1 MEKGSAQE
9 AKARKVFARVM
20 PRIRPGRRE
29 SAESFATA
37 AAMMK
42 KLERVCPP
50 AVEIRLAGSLAKGTA
65 LSGNNEFDIFLLF
78 PRHYPHHEMA
88 MLGMGYARRAFAGMR
103 CEARYAEHPYLQVFY
118 RNYHADIVPAY
129 RIGSITERGS
139 SVDRSQLHTAYVN
152 AKLSPSAKGDVRLL
166 KQFMKNFGIYGAE
179 LRVEGFSGYLCELL
193 VAHYGSLLALMEAA
207 SRWGERQVIDSEGHL
222 SEEAAR
228 GKFPQAALIV
238 IDPTDPNRNVA
249 AVVAQ
254 TSLSRF
260 IFECRRFLA
269 APSERFF
276 FSKKP
281 VRRPRE
287 IEAAMK
293 QRGTRCLAAR
303 FAAPEAVPDV
313 LWPQLK
319 KTAQAL
325 ARRLEALGFSVFGY
339 YHWSDGRECAVL
351 LELGAWELPAIAKA
365 LGPSIG
371 FARDVDAFVKKHR
384 RALNLHI
391 EHGRIV
397 AVEKRGVRDAKAAL
411 LSACRRP
418 EGLGVPDRMARQLAR
433 CKVYEGGEIATAK
446 WAEFLSDYFFAKIA

>member
-1 MEKGSAQE
+1 MKGDGS
-9 AKARKVFARVM
+9 AKARKVFAKVL
-20 PRIRPGRRE
+20 PRITPGRRE

-78 PRHYPHHEMA
+78 PRHYPHHEMTV
-88 MLGMGYARRAFAGMR
+88 LGMGYARHAFSGMR
-103 CEARYAEHPYLQVFY
+103 CSARYAEHPYLQVFY
-118 RNYHADIVPAY
+118 RDYHADIVPAY
-129 RIGSITERGS
+129 KIGSITERGS
-139 SVDRSQLHTAYVN
+139 SVDRSQLHTAHIN
-152 AKLSPSAKGDVRLL
+152 AKLSPDAKGGVRLL

-207 SRWGERQVIDSEGHL
+207 SKWGERPVIDTERHA

-228 GKFPQAALIV
+228 SRFPQAALIV
-238 IDPTDPNRNVA
+238 IDPTDPARNVA

-269 APSERFF
+269 APSEKFF
-276 FSKKP
+276 FSKKL
-281 VRRPRE
+281 VRKPRE
-287 IEAAMK
+287 IEAAMR
-293 QRGTRCLAAR
+293 QRGTLCLAVD
-303 FAAPEAVPDV
+303 FPAPDAVPDV

-325 ARRLEALGFSVFGY
+325 VRGLEAQDFSVFGY

-351 LELGAWELPAIAKA
+351 LELDRWELPAVEKA

-371 FARDVDAFVKKHR
+371 FARDVESFVKKHR
-384 RALNLHI
+384 KALNLHM

-397 AVEKRGVRDAKAAL
+397 AVERRGARDAKAAL
-411 LSACRRP
+411 IAACRRP
-418 EGLGVPDRMARQLAR
+418 EGLGVPGKMARQLAR
-433 CKVYEGGEIATAK
+433 CRVLEGGAIASPK
-446 WAEFLSDYFFAKIA
+446 WAGFLSDYFFARIA